1 MAQITLTIYVAQYE
15 GVKHGHF
22 LAYIFDGKECRV
34 CSNNKVNYVKLNS
47 VPEDEEFQKNIYAV
61 SYIRKIDNIETLYL
75 PNSEW

>member
-1 MAQITLTIYVAQYE
+1 MAQIIFTISVAQYQ
-15 GVKHGHF
+15 GVEHGHF

-34 CSNNKVNYVKLNS
+34 YDDNKVNYVKLKS